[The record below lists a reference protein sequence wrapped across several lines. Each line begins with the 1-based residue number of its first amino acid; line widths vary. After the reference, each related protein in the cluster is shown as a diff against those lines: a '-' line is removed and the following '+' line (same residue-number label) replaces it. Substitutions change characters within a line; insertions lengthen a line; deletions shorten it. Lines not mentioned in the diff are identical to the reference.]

1 MKIQRQHS
9 PRMKD
14 EKYINFEFKIKHFLV
29 FDKSGILLIN
39 SLISDYTKLPQKFID
54 TIKIFIMKIL
64 CFDLKY
70 FEIFF
75 KHYKIFI
82 FNKNFIYV
90 AILANKYN
98 SCLVIIFI
106 FY

>member
-1 MKIQRQHS
+1 MKAINANNKYKTFISKLEKRNMKIQREHS

-75 KHYKIFI
+75 K
-82 FNKNFIYV
+82 N
-90 AILANKYN
+90 
-98 SCLVIIFI
+98 
-106 FY
+106 